1 MGVKKNPEKLSTI
14 KVNEHI
20 PSGFSM
26 YTIPLFKKMENK
38 HDLNRRKDCFKKF
51 CELFREHARKI
62 INFKKKKMK
71 LLTNE
76 QKRII

>member
-1 MGVKKNPEKLSTI
+1 MDVKKNPEKLSTI

-26 YTIPLFKKMENK
+26 YTIPLLKRMENSL
-38 HDLNRRKDCFKKF
+38 DLYRGKDCFKKY
-51 CELFREHARKI
+51 CKLFREHARKI
-62 INFKKKKMK
+62 INFKKKKVK
-71 LLTNE
+71 LLANE